1 MKWITSKYPFNL
13 KVLGQIAIDMKNYG
27 SSSNLDSQK
36 AFDNFSHDGLVE
48 MVLNSSYPKENF
60 KTG

>member
-1 MKWITSKYPFNL
+1 MKRIASKHLFNL
-13 KVLGQIAIDMKNYG
+13 KVLGEITIDMKNYG
-27 SSSNLDSQK
+27 GSSNLDSQK
-36 AFDNFSHDGLVE
+36 AFDNFSYDGLVQ